1 MNVSRMIN
9 GVVDPRE
16 QLNKSQIYITTAGYK
31 NTFSY
36 EKLIQIL
43 CQSVARPKDAI
54 ILGGSWRVPVVEGLL
69 DKGFVRE
76 LKMDGT
82 FNEASFEREY
92 ESRWTGDVES
102 AFFDS
107 QRFEK
112 YRQLNLAEKQFNKKL
127 NDKGYYVMGVD
138 VGRFDC
144 TTEVVILKVTPTHN
158 NTFVKQLVNIFTIE
172 AENFILQAIKLKRL
186 FNLFKCQCAVVD
198 GNGVG
203 AGLIDLLVV
212 DSNDPDTGEVLYGW
226 GVINDEDRKYK
237 DTITENSIY
246 NALYIMKANQVLN
259 SEMYAYCKNQIT
271 NGRMRF
277 LIDENI
283 AKNKL
288 LEQAQGKKMSA
299 VQRAEYLM
307 PYSQTSILRD
317 QMANL
322 IQENEGANIILKQ
335 SNKKIKKDKFSA
347 LIYGLYYCKLQ
358 EDKRGKRKNRDLSKM
373 CLFTPGKKI

>member
-1 MNVSRMIN
+1 M
-9 GVVDPRE
+9 
-16 QLNKSQIYITTAGYK
+16 
-31 NTFSY
+31 
-36 EKLIQIL
+36 
-43 CQSVARPKDAI
+43 
-54 ILGGSWRVPVVEGLL
+54 
-69 DKGFVRE
+69 
-76 LKMDGT
+76 
-82 FNEASFEREY
+82 
-92 ESRWTGDVES
+92 ES

-107 QRFEK
+107 QKFEK
-112 YRQLNLAEKQFNKKL
+112 YRQLNLAEKSYNKRTS
-127 NDKGYYVMGVD
+127 DKGYYVMGVD

-158 NTFVKQLVNIFTIE
+158 ETFVKQLVNIFTIE

-186 FNLFKCQCAVVD
+186 FNQFQCSCAVVD

-212 DSNDPDTGEVLYGW
+212 DANDPDTGEVLYGW

-237 DTITENSIY
+237 DMVTENTID
-246 NALYIMKANQVLN
+246 NALYIMKANQILN

-299 VQRAEYLM
+299 AQRAEYLM
-307 PYSQTSILRD
+307 PYNQTSILRD

-322 IQENEGANIILKQ
+322 VQENEGANIILKQ

-347 LIYGLYYCKLQ
+347 LIYALYWCKLR
-358 EDKRGKRKNRDLSKM
+358 EDKRGKRKSRDLSKM